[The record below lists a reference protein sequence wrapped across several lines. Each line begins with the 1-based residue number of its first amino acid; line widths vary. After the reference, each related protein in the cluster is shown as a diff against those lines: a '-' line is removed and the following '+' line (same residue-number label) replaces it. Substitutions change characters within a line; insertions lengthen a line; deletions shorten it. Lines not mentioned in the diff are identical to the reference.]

1 MMPDNFHRHIEKAL
15 SDQNLQ
21 SALDTNA
28 ENRLR
33 ARISAYSSLPEDWLV
48 LRQRAHE
55 RRKEVITHLDEY
67 LKRFIFQAESN
78 GIIVHR
84 ANHASEAVA
93 IVLDIAKQNHV
104 HHVAKSKTMVS
115 EEIGL
120 NHSLEAHGMHVVE
133 TDLGEYIIQLRAEP
147 PAHII
152 TPAVHLKREQVG
164 MTFKEKLGVPYTDD
178 IATMT
183 GIARRELR
191 QVFLNADMGISGVN
205 FGVAETGTLCLVTNE
220 GNGRM
225 VTTLPP
231 VHVALMGIE
240 RIVPTMKDLALMLA
254 LLPRSATG
262 QKLTVYVSLING
274 PRKPQDVDG
283 PIERHLVLVDNGRLA
298 LQSSPLAE
306 SLLCIRCGACLN
318 ACPVFREI
326 GGHAYVNSKGIP
338 STYPG
343 PIGSV
348 ISPGLF
354 GQSEFGQLARA
365 SSLCGACKDACPVAI
380 DLPKLLLRV
389 RAGESPQLFRKSEAG
404 IPFSI
409 RSGINI
415 FAWIAAKPKIFS
427 FSQRFAGL
435 VSRGLIPSSKWLHM
449 PIPSSKWLHMP
460 AFTGW
465 GSSKDL
471 PKPSQHPFR
480 DWWAQRSATK
490 EISTSHNNT
499 NDHIVNSD
507 VQKFNVTRTGDS
519 DLVKRFSDELKSLD
533 GNFQLIEHTKDS
545 YTQIQNLG
553 EKIVSLL
560 REKDI
565 HKIISWNR
573 EQLPDGLVDY
583 LMEHGIQIVFERD
596 PTIRAGLTSALAAVS
611 ETGSIVLHSG
621 NGRSQVTSL
630 LPEIHIAVLKASDV
644 YESMEPVLELE
655 EIQKSSD
662 INFISGPSRTAD
674 IEMTLTLGVHG
685 PREVYVFCL
694 GEAEAS
700 TNYLGV

>member
-1 MMPDNFHRHIEKAL
+1 MMPDTFHWHIEKAL

-33 ARISAYSSLPEDWLV
+33 ARISAFSSLPEDWLV

-55 RRKEVITHLDEY
+55 RREEVISHLNEY
-67 LKRFIFQAESN
+67 LGLFISRAESN

-104 HHVAKSKTMVS
+104 QHVAKSKTMVS

-240 RIVPTMKDLALMLA
+240 RIVPSMKDLALMLA

-283 PIERHLVLVDNGRLA
+283 PRERHLVLVDNGRLA

-326 GGHAYVNSKGIP
+326 GGHAYVNSQGTP

-348 ISPGLF
+348 ISQGLF

-389 RAGESPQLFRKSEAG
+389 RAGKGAQLSKKSEAG

-415 FAWIAAKPKIFS
+415 FAWIAAHPKIFS

-435 VSRGLIPSSKWLHM
+435 VSRGINPDSE
-449 PIPSSKWLHMP
+449 WLHMP

-465 GSSKDL
+465 GISKDI

-480 DWWAQRSATK
+480 DWWAQRSAK
-490 EISTSHNNT
+490 EEISIYHNTADNKA
-499 NDHIVNSD
+499 VNSD
-507 VQKFNVTRTGDS
+507 NQQFYDTRTIDS
-519 DLVKRFSDELKSLD
+519 DLVKRFSDELKSLN
-533 GNFQLIEHTKDS
+533 GNFQLVEYIKDS
-545 YTQIQNLG
+545 DTQIQNLG
-553 EKIVSLL
+553 EIIVSLL

-565 HKIISWNR
+565 HSIISWNR
-573 EQLPDGLVDY
+573 EQLPAGLVDY
-583 LMEHGIQIVFERD
+583 LSEQGIQIVFEGD
-596 PTIRAGLTSALAAVS
+596 PNIRAGLTSALAGVS
-611 ETGSIVLHSG
+611 ETGSIVLQSG
-621 NGRSQVTSL
+621 NGRSQVASL

-644 YESMEPVLELE
+644 YETIESVLQIE
-655 EIQKSSD
+655 EIRKSNV
-662 INFISGPSRTAD
+662 INIVSGPSRTAD

-694 GEAEAS
+694 GEAEA
-700 TNYLGV
+700 TK